1 VSGSD
6 DMSPW
11 VRLDRVD
18 AVLQRAPAD
27 TDGWLSPSER
37 ERIPRLRVDARRRQY
52 LAGHWLL
59 RELLAEI
66 GGGGALDWALRER
79 RSQAPAVDAGGAAL
93 HVSLS
98 HSGDWVAAAVGSQP
112 IGVDIEQRHVRD
124 GMQRFDAMLRATDDA
139 PGALDDDVL
148 LQRWVIREAH
158 IKQHG
163 GSALPEAL
171 GAIVVRRGDAHDHD
185 VLMASS
191 AEVHLAVTAAGRPPR
206 IQGMEAAA
214 ITHWCT
220 SEAVATTR

>member
-1 VSGSD
+1 VSGLE
-6 DMSPW
+6 DMSPL

-59 RELLAEI
+59 RELLAEV
-66 GGGGALDWALRER
+66 GGGGAQDWPLRER
-79 RSQAPAVDAGGAAL
+79 RSQAPAVDAGRAVL

-98 HSGDWVAAAVGSQP
+98 HSGDWVAAAVAGQP

-158 IKQHG
+158 IKQQG

-171 GAIVVRRGDAHDHD
+171 AAIAVRRGDTDDHD

-206 IQGMEAAA
+206 IQGMEEAAVTA
-214 ITHWCT
+214 WRT
-220 SEAVATTR
+220 SGAVATAR